1 MFRVS
6 TIFKNSRLDKEL
18 ELNEISKK
26 LKIPAKYLEAL
37 EDEKINNFPQEPYCS
52 LIVKDYANF
61 LGLNGEEILSLFR
74 RDFAQK
80 NKTTKKGNS
89 FFVFTPQF
97 TFKMGITLT
106 VIFFSGYLI
115 FEYLKFNRPPELKV
129 NWPETEIIT
138 DNTLEI
144 IGFTD
149 PESTV
154 RINQDLVIVD
164 ATGSFKKKIILTP
177 PESKIVI
184 ESKSANGKTTI
195 VEKIYK

>member
-18 ELNEISKK
+18 ELSEISKK
-26 LKIPAKYLEAL
+26 LKISAKYLEAL
-37 EDEKINNFPQEPYCS
+37 EEEKTINFPQEPYCS

-61 LGLNGEEILSLFR
+61 LGLNGEEILSFFR

-80 NKTTKKGNS
+80 NKIAKKKS
-89 FFVFTPQF
+89 AFFAFTPQF
-97 TFKMGITLT
+97 TFKLGIFLT
-106 VIFFSGYLI
+106 VIFFSGYLF

-129 NWPETEIIT
+129 NWPEMETII

-144 IGFTD
+144 DGVTD

-154 RINQDLVIVD
+154 RINHDLVIVD
-164 ATGSFKKKIILTP
+164 ATGSFKKKIVFTS
-177 PESKIVI
+177 PELKIVI
-184 ESKSANGKTTI
+184 ESKSANGKTST